1 MTDSSPAPQTAA
13 ALDARRK
20 RAEAGLL
27 RIEETLDRMLRS
39 RTAVT
44 FTAVARQ
51 ASVSRT
57 FLYEHTRARALV
69 DGAIS
74 RAAGRRVGEQH
85 DERDALEAAW
95 KERALNVEDA
105 LKAAHNEILAQR
117 NQIGELLGQVRDL
130 QTHWTEE
137 DLTRVVNDNST
148 LRKQVRLLANE
159 NTELQNKLGAARDNV
174 RFADKRI
181 AALEVECAAAVLS

>member
-1 MTDSSPAPQTAA
+1 MTDSPPAPQTAA

-27 RIEETLDRMLRS
+27 RIEETLERMLRT
-39 RTAVT
+39 RTVIT
-44 FTAVARQ
+44 FAAVARQ
-51 ASVSRT
+51 ADVSRT
-57 FLYEHTRARALV
+57 FLYEHSRARALV

-74 RAAGRRVGEQH
+74 RAAGRRSEEKRDEQ
-85 DERDALEAAW
+85 DALEAAW
-95 KERALNVEDA
+95 KERALNAEDA

-117 NQIGELLGQVRDL
+117 NQIGELLGQIRDL

-137 DLTRVVNDNST
+137 DLTRVVNDNSS
-148 LRKQVRLLANE
+148 LKKQVRLLTNE
-159 NTELQNKLGAARDNV
+159 KTDLQNKLAAARDNV